1 MCAQGQAVTQSEN
14 YLSPFCL
21 HTSRYS
27 QLAHRTR
34 DPPGAAR
41 VVIGDTCAAV
51 IAYLAGM
58 YTDCVELPMAVHE
71 PAAFHVNVMK
81 E

>member
-1 MCAQGQAVTQSEN
+1 MYCAQASG
-14 YLSPFCL
+14 
-21 HTSRYS
+21 TSVR
-27 QLAHRTR
+27 AAR

-41 VVIGDTCAAV
+41 VVLGDTCAAV
-51 IAYLAGM
+51 IVAYLAGM
-58 YTDCVELPMAVHE
+58 YTDCVELPMAVHA